1 MQKRENFGSRSA
13 VIMAMAGSAIGLG
26 NIWRFPYMVGEGG
39 GAAFIIIYLI
49 STLILSMPIFF
60 SESIIGRCAQ
70 SGTIGAME
78 QLAPGSKWKWLGYV
92 TIISPLILVSYYSVV
107 GGWSFEFMLKAF
119 ALDFNGSSPEGVKQ
133 MFGNF
138 ISRDWAPLICHTIFI
153 GLTCLIV
160 LAGVRKGIEAFSK
173 LTMPV
178 LFILIVLI
186 MFYSVS
192 LPGSA
197 EGLQYMLKPDFSKI
211 DGRCSTSAMGQSFF
225 SLSLG
230 VGTILTYS
238 SFVKKDEDLL
248 GSGLGTAFFDLMFAM
263 LAGFAVMP
271 AVFAA
276 GIEPGAGPG
285 LIFETLPFIF
295 AKMGTGA
302 PLLSAIAAILFF
314 VAVFVAALTSSISMV
329 QVGVSYLMEQKG
341 LSKGK
346 SVAVIFLGT
355 WTLGV
360 LCSLSFGRLGSFHIL
375 GCSIF
380 DFCDKLVSNYLMAI
394 GGLFFTLFVGWKMNP
409 QTVREEFT
417 GKGSRRLNSR
427 IYPAVRF
434 LIRWVAPLGIIVIF
448 LSNLFL

>member
-1 MQKRENFGSRSA
+1 
-13 VIMAMAGSAIGLG
+13 
-26 NIWRFPYMVGEGG
+26 
-39 GAAFIIIYLI
+39 
-49 STLILSMPIFF
+49 
-60 SESIIGRCAQ
+60 
-70 SGTIGAME
+70 
-78 QLAPGSKWKWLGYV
+78 
-92 TIISPLILVSYYSVV
+92 
-107 GGWSFEFMLKAF
+107 
-119 ALDFNGSSPEGVKQ
+119 
-133 MFGNF
+133 
-138 ISRDWAPLICHTIFI
+138 
-153 GLTCLIV
+153 
-160 LAGVRKGIEAFSK
+160 
-173 LTMPV
+173 
-178 LFILIVLI
+178 
-186 MFYSVS
+186 
-192 LPGSA
+192 
-197 EGLQYMLKPDFSKI
+197 
-211 DGRCSTSAMGQSFF
+211 
-225 SLSLG
+225 
-230 VGTILTYS
+230 
-238 SFVKKDEDLL
+238 
-248 GSGLGTAFFDLMFAM
+248 
-263 LAGFAVMP
+263 
-271 AVFAA
+271 
-276 GIEPGAGPG
+276 
-285 LIFETLPFIF
+285 
-295 AKMGTGA
+295 MGTGA

-360 LCSLSFGRLGSFHIL
+360 LCSMSFGRLGSFHIL

>member
-1 MQKRENFGSRSA
+1 MQKRENFGSRFA

-211 DGRCSTSAMGQSFF
+211 DGRCITSAMGQSFF
-225 SLSLG
+225 SLSLAG
-230 VGTILTYS
+230 NGTIIYGSYLSDKEDTVS
-238 SFVKKDEDLL
+238 SAV
-248 GSGLGTAFFDLMFAM
+248 TVAVFDTCAAM
-263 LAGFAVMP
+263 LAALVIIP
-271 AVFAA
+271 AMATT
-276 GIEPGAGPG
+276 GAILSESGPG
-285 LIFETLPFIF
+285 LMFISLPYLFKSMPGGSIVM
-295 AKMGTGA
+295 AV
-302 PLLSAIAAILFF
+302 FF
-314 VAVFVAALTSSISMV
+314 VAVLFAGLTSLVNLFEAPIAALQDQLRFSRLKAVVIIAAIGIVVSVCIQGIVSPWMDFVSIYVCPLGAALAGIMFAWVWGRQAVEDAVS
-329 QVGVSYLMEQKG
+329 VGRKTRIGEWYYPLYKYLFCV
-341 LSKGK
+341 LTA
-346 SVAVIFLGT
+346 AVF
-355 WTLGV
+355 
-360 LCSLSFGRLGSFHIL
+360 IL
-375 GCSIF
+375 GA
-380 DFCDKLVSNYLMAI
+380 VNGGI
-394 GGLFFTLFVGWKMNP
+394 G
-409 QTVREEFT
+409 
-417 GKGSRRLNSR
+417 
-427 IYPAVRF
+427 
-434 LIRWVAPLGIIVIF
+434 
-448 LSNLFL
+448 